1 MIPYNFTPS
10 TFNGG
15 FKINNVPNYLADV
28 ENFITHRYFTLSLYT
43 IVSLVFTISI
53 FTFFPP
59 KKRVQF
65 TPVTMDIPQMQSPK
79 DGYTPSNYR
88 HLYHHLQNPESH
100 PAAKLHAWKHLHQ
113 LFDITLSKA
122 LFSSSPTILSIPK
135 YSRINLTDFL
145 STAERNTLTQWTS
158 YLSRRSSGGKPEM
171 ILNRSHASHFLRLA
185 APAKYVD
192 GVWLSG
198 LHRSN
203 TPLNLRPITR
213 IAWQIL
219 SEELGDGDI
228 ARNHVYVY
236 SQLLKSLDH
245 MTNLNINTTGTAN
258 NNNNNNDNNTA
269 GVPGADSQLFFID
282 ESQSPGKDINS
293 WIAAIAQLSLGM
305 FPQELLP
312 EILGFN
318 LAYEAVTLET
328 LVCAHELREL
338 RLDPTYFN
346 LHVTIDN
353 ADSGHT
359 AMALHAVIELM
370 KTCESV
376 DEEDSMWRRVQ
387 AGYTLAQGLSVNPC
401 PLTQTE
407 LDVLEIFSNKCG
419 AATSAHLRCKAHI
432 GGAKG
437 MKLGEWMDPE
447 KWEGR
452 KYTFL
457 EVLGS
462 SSWVVPG
469 KPEESR
475 LIQEILWKGRM
486 FGAFT
491 VNETTVLKNWILE
504 MLTMSA
510 VERFEREIE
519 ESKGSYIRFVGSCP
533 PALKSQDID
542 PVHHTTLETK
552 FEDPVLPEIPEIPSE
567 LPINIVPRDFD
578 PCELLLATAIPL
590 QHYLSSSTK
599 SATQRGMTVLKILRV
614 LNGLADVGN
623 LIAGMDEVTNPSG
636 LGAMELAQ
644 KLHTLKISQVQP
656 MKLELDTKWNW
667 LNSTSL
673 APESNFCF
681 LIGVQYALVFLMHS
695 PEAFGVMNE
704 EVSTKM
710 QEISIRVKEE
720 LDCLGFRLNEESKRG
735 FWMTINTVIR
745 ET

>member
-1 MIPYNFTPS
+1 MVSYNLTPS
-10 TFNGG
+10 TFDGG
-15 FKINNVPNYLADV
+15 FKINNLPNFLTDV
-28 ENFITHRYFTLSLYT
+28 AGNFMTHHQYFTLSLYT
-43 IVSLVFTISI
+43 LVTLVFTISI
-53 FTFFPP
+53 FTIFNPRQTVP
-59 KKRVQF
+59 KERDHSIPIPMDNIPH
-65 TPVTMDIPQMQSPK
+65 TPIEPLK
-79 DGYTPSNYR
+79 DEYHPSKYR

-100 PAAKLHAWKHLHQ
+100 PAARNYAWKHLHQ

-122 LFSSSPTILSIPK
+122 LAFSSPTILSIPK
-135 YSRINLTDFL
+135 YSRISLMDFL
-145 STAERNTLTQWTS
+145 STAERNTLAQWTS

-203 TPLNLRPITR
+203 TPLHLRQITR
-213 IAWQIL
+213 TAWQIL
-219 SEELGDGDI
+219 SEELGDGDL
-228 ARNHVYVY
+228 ARNHVYIY
-236 SQLLKSLDH
+236 SQLLKSLNTNNKNT
-245 MTNLNINTTGTAN
+245 TNLG
-258 NNNNNNDNNTA
+258 A
-269 GVPGADSQLFFID
+269 GDSLLFID
-282 ESQSPGKDINS
+282 ESQNPGKDINS
-293 WIAAIAQLSLGM
+293 WIAAISQLSLGM

-328 LVCAHELREL
+328 LVCAHELREV

-370 KTCESV
+370 KTCKSIE
-376 DEEDSMWRRVQ
+376 EEDNTWRRVQ
-387 AGYTLAQGLSVNPC
+387 AGYTLAQGLSVNPR
-401 PLTQTE
+401 PLTQVE

-447 KWEGR
+447 KWEER

-469 KPEESR
+469 RPEESK
-475 LIQEILWKGRM
+475 LIQEISWKGRM

-491 VNETTVLKNWILE
+491 VNETTVLKNWISE
-504 MLTMSA
+504 MSTVSA
-510 VERFEREIE
+510 IEQFERDIE
-519 ESKGSYIRFVGSCP
+519 QAKGSYIRFIGSRP
-533 PALKSQDID
+533 PVLNPQDID
-542 PVHHTTLETK
+542 PVHHTTIETDS
-552 FEDPVLPEIPEIPSE
+552 EDLILPEIPEIPSE
-567 LPINIVPRDFD
+567 LPINIVPKNFD
-578 PCELLLATAIPL
+578 PCRLLLAASTPL

-599 SATQRGMTVLKILRV
+599 SATRRGMIVLKTLRV

-636 LGAMELAQ
+636 LGVIELAQ
-644 KLHTLKISQVQP
+644 RLHSNQAQVQP
-656 MKLELDTKWNW
+656 MQLELDTNWNW

-673 APESNFCF
+673 SPESNFWF

-695 PEAFGVMNE
+695 PEAFGVMDDDI
-704 EVSTKM
+704 STKM

-720 LDCLGFRLNEESKRG
+720 LEALGFRVNEESKRG

-745 ET
+745 EAA

>member
-1 MIPYNFTPS
+1 
-10 TFNGG
+10 
-15 FKINNVPNYLADV
+15 
-28 ENFITHRYFTLSLYT
+28 
-43 IVSLVFTISI
+43 
-53 FTFFPP
+53 
-59 KKRVQF
+59 
-65 TPVTMDIPQMQSPK
+65 MDIPQMQPSK
-79 DGYTPSNYR
+79 DDYTPSKYR

-122 LFSSSPTILSIPK
+122 LLSSSPTILSIPK

-219 SEELGDGDI
+219 SEELGDGDL
-228 ARNHVYVY
+228 ARNHIYIY
-236 SQLLKSLDH
+236 SQLLKSLN
-245 MTNLNINTTGTAN
+245 MTNLNTTITAN
-258 NNNNNNDNNTA
+258 NNNT
-269 GVPGADSQLFFID
+269 GIPGADSQLFID
-282 ESQSPGKDINS
+282 ESQNPGKDINS

-305 FPQELLP
+305 FPSELLP

-346 LHVTIDN
+346 LHITIDN

-370 KTCESV
+370 KTF
-376 DEEDSMWRRVQ
+376 
-387 AGYTLAQGLSVNPC
+387 QGLSVNPC

-407 LDVLEIFSNKCG
+407 LDVLEVFSNKCG

-432 GGAKG
+432 GGPKG

-475 LIQEILWKGRM
+475 LIQEISWKGRM

-504 MLTMSA
+504 MSTISA

-519 ESKGSYIRFVGSCP
+519 ESKGSYIRFVGSSP
-533 PALKSQDID
+533 PVLKSQDID
-542 PVHHTTLETK
+542 PIHHTTLETES
-552 FEDPVLPEIPEIPSE
+552 EDLVLPEISEIPSE
-567 LPINIVPRDFD
+567 LPINIVPRNFD
-578 PCELLLATAIPL
+578 PCKLLLAAAIPL
-590 QHYLSSSTK
+590 QHYLSSSIK

-623 LIAGMDEVTNPSG
+623 LIAGMDEVTNPSS
-636 LGAMELAQ
+636 LGVIELAQ
-644 KLHTLKISQVQP
+644 KLHTLKVSQVQP
-656 MKLELDTKWNW
+656 MQLELDTKWNW

-673 APESNFCF
+673 APESNFSF

-704 EVSTKM
+704 EISTKM

-720 LDCLGFRLNEESKRG
+720 LECLDFWANEESKRG